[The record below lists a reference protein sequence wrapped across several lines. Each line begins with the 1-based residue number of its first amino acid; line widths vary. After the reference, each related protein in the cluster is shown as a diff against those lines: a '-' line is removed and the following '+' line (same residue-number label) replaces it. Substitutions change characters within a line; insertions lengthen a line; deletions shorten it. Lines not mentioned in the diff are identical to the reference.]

1 MTKTFTIGDHIYFP
15 WFGDVYEAV
24 IIDIDKGMDVKGI
37 PYAIA
42 KLQLDLAG
50 GETHCKMS
58 SIYKTEEECLN
69 AIRKRSKKMVKEYKE
84 SIKDIKELVKFMHIH
99 NISSANEY
107 TEEEARR
114 AACERAK
121 ELLNIDLEY

>member
-15 WFGDVYEAV
+15 WFGDVYGAV

-69 AIRKRSKKMVKEYKE
+69 AIRKRSKKWLKNTK
-84 SIKDIKELVKFMHIH
+84 SPSRILKNL
-99 NISSANEY
+99 
-107 TEEEARR
+107 
-114 AACERAK
+114 
-121 ELLNIDLEY
+121 